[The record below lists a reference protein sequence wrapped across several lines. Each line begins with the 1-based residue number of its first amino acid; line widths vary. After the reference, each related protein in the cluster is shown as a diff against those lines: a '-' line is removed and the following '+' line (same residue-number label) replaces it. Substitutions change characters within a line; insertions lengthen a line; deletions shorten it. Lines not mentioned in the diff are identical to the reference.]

1 LIIESSYKS
10 REFGFV
16 KNLKLIKEYAHYVL
30 ANLKKFMKIAF
41 KVGSSLF
48 LKLMIAMMIAI
59 IQES

>member
-48 LKLMIAMMIAI
+48 LKL
-59 IQES
+59 